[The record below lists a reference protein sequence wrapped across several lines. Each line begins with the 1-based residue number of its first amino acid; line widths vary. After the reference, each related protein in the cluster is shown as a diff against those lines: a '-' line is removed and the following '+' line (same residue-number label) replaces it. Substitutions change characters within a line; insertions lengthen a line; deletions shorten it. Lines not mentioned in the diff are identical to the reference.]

1 MISYATYDD
10 PQVAMAV
17 IIRNGYGSGYTAT
30 LTANI
35 LKTYF
40 GLE

>member
-1 MISYATYDD
+1 MISYAPYEN
-10 PQVAMAV
+10 PQVAMSV